1 MVTMNQKHFRSLAMA
16 VCMAAL
22 SPSVAFSQAGQ
33 PSVDF
38 QTLPRQS
45 FSDQQPQMQSTTT
58 PSNSS
63 ARIRR
68 NSPAPS
74 GYQPQDLR
82 SDSRPIARPVT
93 IDPALQRASYES
105 RTRPSRQPLGDRGYD
120 PLPFPASSGDLPS
133 AEPVAA
139 NNLGGVRNAFQAMRS
154 DAVPNRG
161 TTATERLDMATESLN
176 SQTSPTDNDSD
187 QELASLGFKSE
198 GVSRELIEKIGYNT
212 LFVLAFGV
220 GFIFVA
226 KAWLKPNANK
236 PPADSTEFEVLSSL
250 KLPGKSN
257 LMLVKVDSERLLV
270 ALDPTG
276 VKSVTHLSDSFAD
289 KLESYSEIS
298 EPFAQSSPQ
307 PEPDFHTQLREMQ
320 PQREPAVYSRDTLIK
335 KQKQAEPVK
344 KREATANEKA
354 ARNTEAIREQM
365 EAALLKFG
373 LKV

>member
-1 MVTMNQKHFRSLAMA
+1 MNLKHFRSLAIA
-16 VCMAAL
+16 VCVATLLPAVAL
-22 SPSVAFSQAGQ
+22 SQTGQ

-45 FSDQQPQMQSTTT
+45 FSDHQRQVQTATAPA
-58 PSNSS
+58 NSS

-68 NSPAPS
+68 NLPESS
-74 GYQPQDLR
+74 GFQQPGLR
-82 SDSRPIARPVT
+82 GDDRPTSQPVT
-93 IDPALQRASYES
+93 IDPDFRRASYES
-105 RTRPSRQPLGDRGYD
+105 RTRPNRQPLNERGYD
-120 PLPFPASSGDLPS
+120 PLPFPASTDDLPTGERVPTS
-133 AEPVAA
+133 
-139 NNLGGVRNAFQAMRS
+139 NLGGVKNAFQAMRS
-154 DAVPNRG
+154 NAVPSRE
-161 TTATERLDMATESLN
+161 TTANQRLEMATQSLN
-176 SQTSPTDNDSD
+176 SATPADKDAD

-220 GFIFVA
+220 GFIVVA

-236 PPADSTEFEVLSSL
+236 PATDSTEFEVLSSL

-289 KLESYSEIS
+289 KLESYSEIN
-298 EPFAQSSPQ
+298 EPFAP
-307 PEPDFHTQLREMQ
+307 PETDFHTQIRAM
-320 PQREPAVYSRDTLIK
+320 EPKNESTVYSRDSLVK
-335 KQKQAEPVK
+335 KQKQADPVK
-344 KREATANEKA
+344 QREASASEKA